1 MYQGRT
7 AFSQVMDYFPERAF
21 QKIVEQY
28 EGDKWVQSFSCRS
41 HFNVMAFAQ
50 LTGRESLRDIEA
62 CLSGN
67 ARHLYHMGIREGFSR
82 NNLAHAN
89 ETRDWRIYRDT
100 ALLVLER
107 ARELH
112 RGTPLAV
119 AIADAI
125 YAFDSSTIDLC
136 QSLFPWAEFRQAK
149 AGIKMHTKVDVRGNI
164 PSFVQITT
172 AKTHD
177 VNVLDELVVEPGA
190 YYLFDR
196 GYLDF
201 ARLYALIL
209 RGAFFVTRSK
219 KNTLFRRRASRPVD
233 KTCGLRSDQTGLP
246 GSVRDTS
253 YPALIRRV
261 TYRDPETNK
270 FLCFLTNSLDIS
282 ALDVCRLYK
291 MRWQVELFFKWVKGH
306 LRIKHF
312 LGTSSNAVHIQI
324 WTGLAVYALVAILA
338 KDRFMK
344 RSMYEILQ
352 FLSVSIF
359 EKTKIN
365 EALFTFTPE
374 SQQEPAFFQDF
385 LPLSLGQ

>member
-1 MYQGRT
+1 MHQGRT
-7 AFSQVMDYFPERAF
+7 AFSQIMDYFPERAF
-21 QKIVEQY
+21 QKIVGQY

-62 CLSGN
+62 CLSANG
-67 ARHLYHMGIREGFSR
+67 RHLYHMGIRQGFSR

-100 ALLVLER
+100 ALLLLER

-112 RGTPLAV
+112 AGTPLAL
-119 AIADAI
+119 ALANAI

-149 AGIKMHTKVDVRGNI
+149 AGIKMHTSVDVRGNI
-164 PSFVQITT
+164 PSFVHISE

-177 VNVLDELVVEPGA
+177 VNALDVLPVEPGA

-196 GYLDF
+196 AYLDF
-201 ARLYALIL
+201 ARLYALAM
-209 RGAFFVTRSK
+209 RGAFFVTRAK

-233 KTCGLRSDQTGLP
+233 KPRGLRSDQTGLP
-246 GSVRDTS
+246 GTARDTS
-253 YPALIRRV
+253 YPALLRRV
-261 TYRDPETNK
+261 TYRDPGTDK
-270 FLCFLTNSLDIS
+270 YLCFLTNSLDIP
-282 ALDVCRLYK
+282 ALDVCALYK
-291 MRWQVELFFKWVKGH
+291 MRWQVELFFKWVKQH

-312 LGTSSNAVHIQI
+312 LGTSRNAVHIQL

-338 KDRFMK
+338 KERFME

-365 EALFTFTPE
+365 EDLFTFTPE
-374 SQQEPAFFQDF
+374 PQHEPALFQEI
-385 LPLSLGQ
+385 LL